1 VKTYRNKEIKRKGMK
16 LMETVGAIFPII
28 FWIVILGGIGLGV
41 YRLLK
46 TKQK

>member
-1 VKTYRNKEIKRKGMK
+1 MK

-28 FWIVILGGIGLGV
+28 FWVVILGGIGFGV

-46 TKQK
+46 PKQK